1 MLVERSLGGLVL
13 HDGLGDRVYLIK
25 TELLSPVTLD
35 VEIYILEIVSATLGL
50 VSLLDLSPEITESV
64 TL

>member
-1 MLVERSLGGLVL
+1 LGGLVL

-25 TELLSPVTLD
+25 TELLRPMTLD
-35 VEIYILEIVSATLGL
+35 VEIYILEIVSAISGF
-50 VSLLDLSPEITESV
+50 VGLLDLSPEIAESV